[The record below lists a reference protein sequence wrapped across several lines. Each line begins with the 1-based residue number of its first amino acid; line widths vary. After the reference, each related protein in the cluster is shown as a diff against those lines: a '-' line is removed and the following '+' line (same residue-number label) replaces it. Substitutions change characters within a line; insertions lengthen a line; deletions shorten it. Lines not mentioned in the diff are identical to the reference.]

1 MPSPT
6 ILTGRPKQFSGWRKD
21 WGFRSNE
28 LPKGNEKMR
37 ILVALLVV
45 LAVLYYWDVNYNNG
59 TLSDGVVRMERSMF
73 HSMGH

>member
-1 MPSPT
+1 
-6 ILTGRPKQFSGWRKD
+6 
-21 WGFRSNE
+21 
-28 LPKGNEKMR
+28 MR